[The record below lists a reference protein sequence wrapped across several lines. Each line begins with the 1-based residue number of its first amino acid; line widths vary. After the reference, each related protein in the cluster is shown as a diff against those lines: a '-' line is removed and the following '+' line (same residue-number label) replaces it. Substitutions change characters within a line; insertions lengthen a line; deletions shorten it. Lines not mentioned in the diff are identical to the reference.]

1 MNTFGSIL
9 LIVVG
14 SYLLGCLQW
23 SYLLVRYIKKQDIR
37 HLGHGN
43 AGASNTVIHF
53 GWKFGALVAL
63 LDIAKAVCAIIL
75 ARAVMNL
82 LGVESL
88 DTTLILALAG
98 VAVVLGHV
106 FPFFM
111 NFKGGKGTA
120 SAVGMMLAIDW
131 RIGLLGIAALIILTL
146 VTNYIAIGAI
156 GMWATYAAGAIFWL
170 ESDLTVALL
179 TIILVLS
186 IWLHRA
192 NISRIFQ
199 GTESGLRKT
208 LKKHQE

>member
-1 MNTFGSIL
+1 MNHFGSVL
-9 LIVVG
+9 LIILG

-37 HLGHGN
+37 KLGHGN
-43 AGASNTVIHF
+43 AGASNTVINF

-63 LDIAKAVCAIIL
+63 LDVAKAVCAVIL
-75 ARAVMNL
+75 ARAVMTIVGL
-82 LGVESL
+82 EAL
-88 DTTLILALAG
+88 DTTLILASAG

-131 RIGLLGIAALIILTL
+131 RIGLLGIAALLILTL
-146 VTNYIAIGAI
+146 ISNYIAIGAI
-156 GMWATYAAGAIFWL
+156 GMWATYIAGAIFWL

-186 IWLHRA
+186 IWLHRE
-192 NISRIFQ
+192 NISRILQ
-199 GTESGLRKT
+199 GTETGLRKT
-208 LKKHQE
+208 MKKHH